1 MLIVFLVF
9 LILMFLGV
17 PVGFSIL
24 IGGMMFFFQHSDTLF
39 TTIVQLPVTQTQNV
53 NLIAVPLFIFAGN
66 LMNVSGITERLIKLA
81 MALAGHLRGGLAQGS
96 VVLSLLMGGV
106 SGSANADAAMEAR
119 VLGPDMLKQGYPRG
133 YTACLLSFTS
143 VVTAIIPPGVSM
155 VMFGTV
161 GNISVGQLFTAGITV
176 GLLLAVLY
184 MALVAITARKFKPLY
199 DKRRSIREILSIT
212 KESIW
217 AIFFPVILIIG
228 LRFGLFTPSEV
239 GAFACVYAFLIGV
252 FIYKEIT
259 IEKLLKTLETSVM
272 DIGAIMFLISMSA
285 VFGYGIPIEKLPQKA
300 TLLIGSL
307 TSNPYIV
314 MTLIIIFLSVVGM
327 FMEGSILI
335 ILSTPILLP
344 LTLSYGIDP
353 IAFGL
358 IVCTVVTMS
367 NMTPPMGIA
376 MFTVCSILKCPF
388 EDYVKA
394 SIPFVLIILIAAALI
409 TIFPEIATVLVRVL
423 Y

>member
-1 MLIVFLVF
+1 MLIVFIVF
-9 LILMFLGV
+9 LVLMFLGV

-24 IGGMMFFFQHSDTLF
+24 IGGMMFFFQYSDTLF

-66 LMNVSGITERLIKLA
+66 LMNCSGITDRLIKLA
-81 MALAGHLRGGLAQGS
+81 MVLAGHLRGGLAQAS

-119 VLGPDMLKQGYPRG
+119 VLGPDLLKQGYTKG
-133 YTACLLSFTS
+133 YTACLLAFTS
-143 VVTAIIPPGVSM
+143 TITAIIPPGVSM

-176 GLLLAVLY
+176 GLLLTVLY
-184 MALVAITARKFKPLY
+184 MILVAVTARKYKPLY
-199 DKRRSIREILSIT
+199 EKRRNIREVLSIA

-217 AIFFPVILIIG
+217 AALFPVILVFG
-228 LRFGLFTPSEV
+228 LRFGFFTPSEV
-239 GAFACVYAFLIGV
+239 GAFACVYAFLIGF
-252 FIYKEIT
+252 FIYREIT
-259 IEKLLKTLETSVM
+259 LKTLLKALETSVM

-285 VFGYGIPIEKLPQKA
+285 VFGYGIPIEKLPQKV
-300 TLLIGSL
+300 TLFIGSL
-307 TSNPYIV
+307 TSNSYIV
-314 MTLIIIFLSVVGM
+314 MALIIAFLSIVGM
-327 FMEGSILI
+327 FMEGSII
-335 ILSTPILLP
+335 ILLSTPILLP
-344 LTLSYGIDP
+344 LILSYGIDP

-358 IVCTVVTMS
+358 ILCTVVTMS

-376 MFTVCSILKCPF
+376 MFTVCSILKCPL

-394 SIPFVLIILIAAALI
+394 CLPFVSIILIAAALI
-409 TIFPEIATVLVRVL
+409 TVFPEIATCLVRVL